1 MPHPSS
7 DRTSSRF
14 ESDHIFFGLDLI
26 FIKIKVQVSSV
37 RNGVCDCMWE
47 VLQYLRLDAIM
58 VGRVFDLSDF
68 KNNDIRNLAIIAHVD
83 HGKTTLVDALL
94 KQGQV
99 FRAHQQVGELIM
111 DTNPLERERGITILA
126 KNASVS
132 YDGVRINIIDT
143 PGHADFSGEVERI
156 MNMADGCLLLVD
168 AVDGPMPQT
177 TYVLRQ
183 ALQQNV
189 TPMVVINKMDRPE
202 ARVAE
207 VVEMVQDLFLEL
219 ATTAEQLEF
228 PIIYASAKA
237 GYATIDP
244 DSPGTDMAPL
254 FKAIL
259 ESVPAPTG
267 DPEAPVQMLVAALDY
282 DNYLG
287 QVALGRVTRGTLK
300 LRDNVA
306 LLGRGDDSSV
316 HNLERIFVFRGME
329 RVEVPEAKAGDI
341 VALTGP
347 EGVSIGDTISSID
360 HPEALPSIDIEEPTV
375 RMTFGV
381 STSPFM
387 GKEGEHCTSRNLRD
401 RLFRELRTNVSL
413 QVEPTASSDVF
424 VVAGRGELHLSILV
438 ETMRREQFEFQVSRP
453 EPVTK
458 MIDGKIHEPYEIL
471 NISTSDEY
479 VGALTEY
486 LSGRLAQLRDM
497 RYDENGYVHIEYK
510 IPTRGLIGFNSFFL
524 RTCRGDGL
532 KSSIFTSYEPMEG
545 EIKGQPG
552 GVLVAS
558 ERGIAVTYG
567 LLNAQGR
574 GDTFIDPGTDVY
586 EGMII
591 GSHRRE
597 GDIEINVCKEKK
609 LTNMRSSTADV
620 AKRLNAT
627 VIMSLEEAL
636 EFISDDE
643 LVEVT
648 PQNFRLRKMDLS
660 ALDRKRTRRDGVR
673 SRD

>member
-1 MPHPSS
+1 MG
-7 DRTSSRF
+7 T
-14 ESDHIFFGLDLI
+14 E
-26 FIKIKVQVSSV
+26 
-37 RNGVCDCMWE
+37 RNNHN
-47 VLQYLRLDAIM
+47 
-58 VGRVFDLSDF
+58 
-68 KNNDIRNLAIIAHVD
+68 NNDIRNLAIIAHVD

-126 KNASVS
+126 KNASVT
-132 YDGVRINIIDT
+132 YQGVRINIIDT

-189 TPMVVINKMDRPE
+189 TPMVVINKIDRPE

-207 VVEMVQDLFLEL
+207 VEDMVQDLFLEL
-219 ATTAEQLEF
+219 ATNADQLEY
-228 PIIYASAKA
+228 PVIYASAKG
-237 GYATIDP
+237 GYATADP
-244 DSPGTDMAPL
+244 ATPGTDMSPL
-254 FKAIL
+254 FEAIL
-259 ESVPAPTG
+259 RLVPPPTG
-267 DPEAPVQMLVAALDY
+267 DPDAPLQMLVAALDY

-306 LLGRGDDSSV
+306 LLARGEEPST

-341 VALTGP
+341 VAITGP
-347 EGVSIGDTISSID
+347 EGVSIGDTIASLE
-360 HPEALPSIDIEEPTV
+360 HLEALPVIDIEEPTV

-387 GKEGEHCTSRNLRD
+387 GKDGEHCTSRNLRD

-413 QVEPTASSDVF
+413 QVDPTPSSDVF

-458 MIDGKIHEPYEIL
+458 VIDGKIYEPYEIL

-479 VGALTEY
+479 MGALSEY

-497 RYDENGYVHIEYK
+497 RYDENGYVHLEYK
-510 IPTRGLIGFNSFFL
+510 IPTRGLIGFNSFFV
-524 RTCRGDGL
+524 RTCRGDGV

-545 EIKGQPG
+545 EIKSQPG

-558 ERGIAVTYG
+558 EHGTAVTYG

-586 EGMII
+586 EGMIV

-636 EFISDDE
+636 EFLSDDE
-643 LVEVT
+643 LLEVT
-648 PQNFRLRKMDLS
+648 PRNFRLRKMDLS

-673 SRD
+673 TRD

>member
-1 MPHPSS
+1 
-7 DRTSSRF
+7 
-14 ESDHIFFGLDLI
+14 
-26 FIKIKVQVSSV
+26 
-37 RNGVCDCMWE
+37 
-47 VLQYLRLDAIM
+47 
-58 VGRVFDLSDF
+58 
-68 KNNDIRNLAIIAHVD
+68 
-83 HGKTTLVDALL
+83 
-94 KQGQV
+94 
-99 FRAHQQVGELIM
+99 M

-126 KNASVS
+126 KNASVT
-132 YDGVRINIIDT
+132 YKGVRINIIDT

-183 ALQQNV
+183 ALRQNV
-189 TPMVVINKMDRPE
+189 IPMVVINKIDRPE

-207 VVEMVQDLFLEL
+207 VEEMVQDLFLEL
-219 ATTAEQLEF
+219 ATNAEQLEY
-228 PIIYASAKA
+228 PVIYTSAKS
-237 GYATIDP
+237 GYATTDP
-244 DSPGTDMAPL
+244 AVEGTDMSPL
-254 FKAIL
+254 FDAIL

-267 DPEAPVQMLVAALDY
+267 DPGAPLQMLVAALDY

-306 LLGRGDDSSV
+306 LLARDEQTSV

-329 RVEVPEAKAGDI
+329 RVEVTEATAGDI
-341 VALTGP
+341 VGITGP
-347 EGVSIGDTISSID
+347 EGVSIGDTIASLEN
-360 HPEALPSIDIEEPTV
+360 PEAMPVIDIEEPTV

-387 GKEGEHCTSRNLRD
+387 GKEGDHCTSRNLRD

-413 QVEPTASSDVF
+413 QVEQTSSSDVF

-458 MIDGKIHEPYEIL
+458 VIDGKIYEPYEIL
-471 NISTSDEY
+471 NISTNEEY

-497 RYDENGYVHIEYK
+497 RYDENGYVHMEYK

-532 KSSIFTSYEPMEG
+532 KSSIFTAYEPMEG
-545 EIKGQPG
+545 EIKAQPG

-558 ERGIAVTYG
+558 ERGVAVTYG

-574 GDTFIDPGTDVY
+574 GETFVDPGTQVY
-586 EGMII
+586 EGMIV

-643 LVEVT
+643 LLEVT
-648 PQNFRLRKMDLS
+648 PKNYRLRKMDLS

-673 SRD
+673 ARD

>member
-1 MPHPSS
+1 
-7 DRTSSRF
+7 
-14 ESDHIFFGLDLI
+14 
-26 FIKIKVQVSSV
+26 
-37 RNGVCDCMWE
+37 
-47 VLQYLRLDAIM
+47 
-58 VGRVFDLSDF
+58 LSNFHND
-68 KNNDIRNLAIIAHVD
+68 DIRNLAIIAHVD

-99 FRAHQQVGELIM
+99 FRAHQDVGELIM

-132 YDGVRINIIDT
+132 YKGVRINIIDT

-183 ALQQNV
+183 ALQQDV
-189 TPMVVINKMDRPE
+189 IPMVVINKIDRPE

-207 VVEMVQDLFLEL
+207 VLEMVQDLFLEL
-219 ATTAEQLEF
+219 ASNAEQLEF
-228 PIIYASAKA
+228 PVLYASAKG
-237 GYATIDP
+237 GYATTDP
-244 DSPGTDMAPL
+244 AEQGTDMTPL
-254 FKAIL
+254 FEAIL

-267 DPEAPVQMLVAALDY
+267 DPDAPLQMLVAALDY

-287 QVALGRVTRGTLK
+287 QVALGRITRGTLK
-300 LRDNVA
+300 LRGNVA
-306 LLGRGDDSSV
+306 LLTREDEPST

-341 VALTGP
+341 VAITGP
-347 EGVSIGDTISSID
+347 EGVSIGDTIASLEN
-360 HPEALPSIDIEEPTV
+360 PEALPVIDIEEPTV

-381 STSPFM
+381 STSPFI
-387 GKEGEHCTSRNLRD
+387 GKEGDHCTSRNLRD

-413 QVEPTASSDVF
+413 QVEATSNSDIF

-458 MIDGKIHEPYEIL
+458 VVDGRIYEPYEIL

-479 VGALTEY
+479 MGALSEY

-497 RYDENGYVHIEYK
+497 RYDDNGYVHLEYK

-524 RTCRGDGL
+524 RTCRGDGV

-545 EIKGQPG
+545 EIKAQPG

-558 ERGIAVTYG
+558 ERGVAVTYG

-574 GDTFIDPGTDVY
+574 GETFVDPGTQVY
-586 EGMII
+586 EGMIV

-643 LVEVT
+643 LLEVT

-660 ALDRKRTRRDGVR
+660 ALDRKRTRRDGREGVR
-673 SRD
+673 NRD

>member
-1 MPHPSS
+1 MN
-7 DRTSSRF
+7 DY
-14 ESDHIFFGLDLI
+14 
-26 FIKIKVQVSSV
+26 
-37 RNGVCDCMWE
+37 RNNG
-47 VLQYLRLDAIM
+47 
-58 VGRVFDLSDF
+58 
-68 KNNDIRNLAIIAHVD
+68 IRNLAIIAHVD

-99 FRAHQQVGELIM
+99 FHAHQQVGELIM

-132 YDGVRINIIDT
+132 YKGIRINIIDT

-189 TPMVVINKMDRPE
+189 TPMVVINKIDRAE
-202 ARVAE
+202 ARVSE

-219 ATTAEQLEF
+219 ATNADQLEF
-228 PIIYASAKA
+228 PVLYTSAKQ
-237 GYATIDP
+237 GWATTDP
-244 DSPGTDMAPL
+244 DKPGTDMSPL
-254 FKAIL
+254 FDAIL
-259 ESVPAPTG
+259 ESVPPPAGNPDAPL
-267 DPEAPVQMLVAALDY
+267 QMLVAALDY

-287 QVALGRVTRGTLK
+287 QVSIGRITRGTLR
-300 LRDNVA
+300 LRDNVT
-306 LLGRGDDSSV
+306 LLGRDAEPTT
-316 HNLERIFVFRGME
+316 HHLERIFVFRGME
-329 RVEVPEAKAGDI
+329 RVEVPEARAGDI
-341 VALTGP
+341 VAVTGP
-347 EGVSIGDTISSID
+347 DGVSIGDTIASSEN
-360 HPEALPSIDIEEPTV
+360 PEALPPIVIEEPTV

-387 GKEGEHCTSRNLRD
+387 GKEGDHCTSRNLHE

-413 QVEPTASSDVF
+413 KVETTASSDVF
-424 VVAGRGELHLSILV
+424 MVAGRGELHLSILV

-458 MIDGKIHEPYEIL
+458 MIDGKIHEHFEIL

-479 VGALTEY
+479 MGALSEY

-497 RYDENGYVHIEYK
+497 RYDENGYVHMEYK

-524 RTCRGDGL
+524 RTTRGDGV

-545 EIKGQPG
+545 EIRSQPG

-558 ERGIAVTYG
+558 ERGVAVTYG

-574 GDTFIDPGTDVY
+574 GETFIDPGTMVY
-586 EGMII
+586 EGMIV

-627 VIMSLEEAL
+627 VNMSLEEAL
-636 EFISDDE
+636 EFLSDDE
-643 LVEVT
+643 LLEVT
-648 PQNFRLRKMDLS
+648 PQNYRLRKMQLS
-660 ALDRKRTRRDGVR
+660 ALDRKRHRREGAR
-673 SRD
+673 ARD

>member
-1 MPHPSS
+1 MSNFHN
-7 DRTSSRF
+7 D
-14 ESDHIFFGLDLI
+14 
-26 FIKIKVQVSSV
+26 
-37 RNGVCDCMWE
+37 
-47 VLQYLRLDAIM
+47 
-58 VGRVFDLSDF
+58 
-68 KNNDIRNLAIIAHVD
+68 DIRNLAIIAHVD

-99 FRAHQQVGELIM
+99 FRAHQDVGELIM

-132 YDGVRINIIDT
+132 YKGVRINIIDT

-189 TPMVVINKMDRPE
+189 IPMVVINKIDRPE

-207 VVEMVQDLFLEL
+207 VLEMVQDLFLEL
-219 ATTAEQLEF
+219 ASNAEQLEF
-228 PIIYASAKA
+228 PVLYASAKG
-237 GYATIDP
+237 GYATTDP
-244 DSPGTDMAPL
+244 AEQGTDMTPL
-254 FKAIL
+254 FEAIL

-267 DPEAPVQMLVAALDY
+267 DPDAPLQMLVAALDY

-287 QVALGRVTRGTLK
+287 QVALGRITRGTLK
-300 LRDNVA
+300 LRGNVA
-306 LLGRGDDSSV
+306 LLAREDEPST

-341 VALTGP
+341 VAITGP
-347 EGVSIGDTISSID
+347 EGVSIGDTIASLES
-360 HPEALPSIDIEEPTV
+360 PEALPVIDIEEPTV

-387 GKEGEHCTSRNLRD
+387 GKEGDHCTSRNLRD

-413 QVEPTASSDVF
+413 QVEATSNSDIF

-458 MIDGKIHEPYEIL
+458 VVDGRIYEPYEIL

-479 VGALTEY
+479 MGALSEY

-497 RYDENGYVHIEYK
+497 RYDDNGYVHLEYK

-524 RTCRGDGL
+524 RTCRGDGV

-545 EIKGQPG
+545 EIKAQPG

-558 ERGIAVTYG
+558 ERGVAVTYG

-574 GDTFIDPGTDVY
+574 GETFVDPGTQVY
-586 EGMII
+586 EGMIV

-643 LVEVT
+643 LLEVT

-660 ALDRKRTRRDGVR
+660 ALDRKRTRRDGREGVR
-673 SRD
+673 TRD

>member
-1 MPHPSS
+1 
-7 DRTSSRF
+7 
-14 ESDHIFFGLDLI
+14 
-26 FIKIKVQVSSV
+26 
-37 RNGVCDCMWE
+37 
-47 VLQYLRLDAIM
+47 
-58 VGRVFDLSDF
+58 
-68 KNNDIRNLAIIAHVD
+68 
-83 HGKTTLVDALL
+83 
-94 KQGQV
+94 
-99 FRAHQQVGELIM
+99 
-111 DTNPLERERGITILA
+111 
-126 KNASVS
+126 
-132 YDGVRINIIDT
+132 
-143 PGHADFSGEVERI
+143 

-219 ATTAEQLEF
+219 ATNAEQLEF
-228 PIIYASAKA
+228 PIIYASAKG
-237 GYATIDP
+237 GYATTDP
-244 DSPGTDMAPL
+244 DVPGADMSPL
-254 FKAIL
+254 FEAIL

-267 DPEAPVQMLVAALDY
+267 DPDAPVQMLVAALDY

-287 QVALGRVTRGTLK
+287 QVALGRITRGTLK

-306 LLGRGDDSSV
+306 LLGRGEESSV

-347 EGVSIGDTISSID
+347 EGVSIGDTISSLE
-360 HPEALPSIDIEEPTV
+360 HQEALPSIDIEEPTV

-413 QVEPTASSDVF
+413 QVEPTSSSDIF

-458 MIDGKIHEPYEIL
+458 VIDGKIHEPYEIL
-471 NISTSDEY
+471 NISTNDEY

-497 RYDENGYVHIEYK
+497 RYDDNDYVHLEYK

-545 EIKGQPG
+545 EIKGLPG

-558 ERGIAVTYG
+558 ERGTAVTYG

-627 VIMSLEEAL
+627 LIMSLEEAL

-673 SRD
+673 ARD

>member
-1 MPHPSS
+1 MCK
-7 DRTSSRF
+7 
-14 ESDHIFFGLDLI
+14 G
-26 FIKIKVQVSSV
+26 Q
-37 RNGVCDCMWE
+37 
-47 VLQYLRLDAIM
+47 QYLRPDAIM

-244 DSPGTDMAPL
+244 DSPGTDMSPL

-458 MIDGKIHEPYEIL
+458 VIDGKIHEPYEIL
-471 NISTSDEY
+471 NISTNDEY

-558 ERGIAVTYG
+558 ERGTAVTYG

-673 SRD
+673 ARD

>member
-1 MPHPSS
+1 
-7 DRTSSRF
+7 
-14 ESDHIFFGLDLI
+14 
-26 FIKIKVQVSSV
+26 
-37 RNGVCDCMWE
+37 
-47 VLQYLRLDAIM
+47 
-58 VGRVFDLSDF
+58 LSDF

-132 YDGVRINIIDT
+132 YEGVRINIIDT

-207 VVEMVQDLFLEL
+207 VEEMVQDLFLEL
-219 ATTAEQLEF
+219 ATNAEQLEF

-237 GYATIDP
+237 GYATTDP
-244 DSPGTDMAPL
+244 DVPGTDMSPL

-267 DPEAPVQMLVAALDY
+267 DPDAPVQMLVAALDY

-287 QVALGRVTRGTLK
+287 QVALGRITRGTLR

-306 LLGRGDDSSV
+306 LLGRGEESSV

-347 EGVSIGDTISSID
+347 EGVSIGDTISSLE

-375 RMTFGV
+375 RMTFSV

-413 QVEPTASSDVF
+413 QVEPTSSSDVF

-458 MIDGKIHEPYEIL
+458 VIDGKIHEPYEIL
-471 NISTSDEY
+471 NISTNDEY

-497 RYDENGYVHIEYK
+497 RYDDNGYVHMEYK

-545 EIKGQPG
+545 EIKGLPG

-558 ERGIAVTYG
+558 ERGTAVTYG

-673 SRD
+673 TRD

>member
-1 MPHPSS
+1 M
-7 DRTSSRF
+7 
-14 ESDHIFFGLDLI
+14 
-26 FIKIKVQVSSV
+26 VC
-37 RNGVCDCMWE
+37 GVKT
-47 VLQYLRLDAIM
+47 
-58 VGRVFDLSDF
+58 LSNF
-68 KNNDIRNLAIIAHVD
+68 QHNNIRNLAIIAHVD

-99 FRAHQQVGELIM
+99 FRANQEVGELIM
-111 DTNPLERERGITILA
+111 DSNPLERERGITILA

-132 YDGVRINIIDT
+132 YGGVRINIIDT

-183 ALQQNV
+183 ALNQNV
-189 TPMVVINKMDRPE
+189 TPMVVINKIDRPE
-202 ARVAE
+202 SRVAE
-207 VVEMVQDLFLEL
+207 VLEMVQDLFLEL
-219 ATTAEQLEF
+219 ANTAEQLEF
-228 PIIYASAKA
+228 PVIYTSAKA
-237 GYATIDP
+237 GYATTDP
-244 DSPGTDMAPL
+244 NVRGEDMSPL
-254 FKAIL
+254 FDAII
-259 ESVPAPTG
+259 ESVPPPEG
-267 DPEAPVQMLVAALDY
+267 DPDAPMQMLVAALAY

-287 QVALGRVTRGTLK
+287 QVSLGRITRGTVK

-306 LLGRGDDSSV
+306 LLGRDDAIST
-316 HNLERIFVFRGME
+316 HPLERIFVYRGME
-329 RVEVPEAKAGDI
+329 RVEVPEARAGDI

-347 EGVSIGDTISSID
+347 EGVSIGDTLASVEQ
-360 HPEALPSIDIEEPTV
+360 PEALPSIEIDEPTV

-413 QVEPTASSDVF
+413 QVETTPSSDVF

-458 MIDGKIHEPYEIL
+458 MVDGKIHEPYEIL
-471 NISTSDEY
+471 NISTNEEY
-479 VGALTEY
+479 VGPLTEY
-486 LSGRLAQLRDM
+486 LSGRLATLRDM
-497 RYDENGYVHIEYK
+497 RYDENGYVHLEYK

-524 RTCRGDGL
+524 RTCRGDGV
-532 KSSIFTSYEPMEG
+532 KSSVFTSFEPMEG
-545 EIKGQPG
+545 QIKEQPG

-558 ERGIAVTYG
+558 ERGMAVTYG

-574 GDTFIDPGTDVY
+574 GDTFVDPGTQVY
-586 EGMII
+586 EGMIV

-627 VIMSLEEAL
+627 INMSLEEAL

-643 LVEVT
+643 LLEVT
-648 PQNFRLRKMDLS
+648 PQSYRLRKMALS
-660 ALDRKRTRRDGVR
+660 ALDRKRVRRGDGVR
-673 SRD
+673 ARD